1 MRLIVPSPAKVNLSL
16 WVKGKRPDGY
26 HEIITVMHTIGLN
39 DFLYFLP
46 SDRFELSIKGT
57 KALPLGKSNLIAK
70 AVKAFKEATGIEP
83 KVKIQLEK
91 AIPVGAGLGGGSS
104 NAAATLK
111 GLNRIYGE
119 PLKEEELKQV
129 ASQIGSDVPFFI
141 KGGLAVAYGRGDKL
155 KHYNRANFKV
165 LLVYPGF
172 QCLTE
177 EVYRELPEIKRNI
190 TVEEAEKLI
199 VSPLITGKLKE
210 LRENMVNDLQ
220 ESRAPCIERV
230 KEVKTKLEGLGF
242 KAIMSGSGSSV
253 FSVLEEGEEE
263 KLHHLKSLPWWH
275 KLVNAV

>member
-1 MRLIVPSPAKVNLSL
+1 MRLIIPSPAKINLSL

-39 DFLYFLP
+39 DFIYFLP
-46 SDRFELSIKGT
+46 SDRFELSIRGT
-57 KALPLGKSNLIAK
+57 QTLPLGKSNLITK
-70 AVKAFKEATGIEP
+70 AVKVFEEATGIKA

-91 AIPVGAGLGGGSS
+91 VIPVGAGLGGGSS

-141 KGGLAVAYGRGDKL
+141 KGGLAVAYGKGEKL
-155 KHYNRANFKV
+155 KHYGRANFKV

-177 EVYRELPEIKRNI
+177 EVYREFPKIKRDI
-190 TVEEAEKLI
+190 TVEEAEKLVI
-199 VSPLITGKLKE
+199 SPLITGKLE
-210 LRENMVNDLQ
+210 EVREKMVNDL
-220 ESRAPCIERV
+220 EKSRAPCIKKV
-230 KEVKTKLEGLGF
+230 KEVKEKLKELGL
-242 KAIMSGSGSSV
+242 KTLMSGSGSSV
-253 FSVLEEGEEE
+253 FTILQKGEEG
-263 KLHHLKSLPWWH
+263 KLNHLKSISWWH

>member
-1 MRLIVPSPAKVNLSL
+1 MRLIIPSPAKVNLSL

-46 SDRFELSIKGT
+46 SDRFELSIRGT
-57 KALPLGKSNLIAK
+57 QTLPLGKSNLITK
-70 AVKAFKEATGIEP
+70 AVKAFEEATGI
-83 KVKIQLEK
+83 KARVKIQLEK
-91 AIPVGAGLGGGSS
+91 VIPVGAGLGGGSS

-111 GLNRIYGE
+111 GLNKIYGE

-141 KGGLAVAYGRGDKL
+141 KGGLAVAYGKGEKL
-155 KHYNRANFKV
+155 KHYGRANFKV

-172 QCLTE
+172 QCFTE
-177 EVYRELPEIKRNI
+177 EVYKELPKIKREI

-199 VSPLITGKLKE
+199 ISPLITGKIKE
-210 LRENMVNDLQ
+210 LKENMVNDLQ
-220 ESRAPCIERV
+220 ESRAPCIEKV
-230 KEVKTKLEGLGF
+230 KEVKIRLEELGF
-242 KAIMSGSGSSV
+242 KTLMSGSGSSV

-263 KLHHLKSLPWWH
+263 KLHLLKSLPWWH